1 MGDLVLVGEASP
13 LGTSRPIR
21 IASMEGR
28 SRPYTLNARNPH
40 GRTAISVVFRER
52 CDMIAAT
59 AVLGHDR
66 PAAIEP
72 RVIEFLNGRT
82 VMRWA
87 EITLGL

>member
-1 MGDLVLVGEASP
+1 
-13 LGTSRPIR
+13 
-21 IASMEGR
+21 MEGR

>member
-1 MGDLVLVGEASP
+1 MK
-13 LGTSRPIR
+13 
-21 IASMEGR
+21 GR
-28 SRPYTLNARNPH
+28 SRAYTINARNPP
-40 GRTAISVVFRER
+40 GKTVISVVLNER

-66 PAAIEP
+66 PAATEP
-72 RVIEFLNGRT
+72 SVIEFLNSST